1 MEILT
6 AALAFI
12 AIVGLAVGLSYQLTM
27 RRALRARLQ
36 PADSNEGPVV
46 GILRREGEGGEGW
59 AEGLATFSITATL
72 ETLIQQSG
80 QTILPRTVL
89 SIMAGLGVFAAL
101 LGLLR
106 TESIVIG
113 LLCGAFAASAPIVVL
128 TLKRGQRMGRFERQL
143 PDAID
148 MITRASRAGHA
159 LTASMQLVADEA
171 PPPLG
176 PEFARV
182 VDEARMGSDLNEA
195 LDKLCRRIPLRD
207 VRFLATVVKIQRMS
221 GGNLAEML
229 DRLADV
235 VRERFK
241 LLAQAHA
248 LAAQQRWSAILIGI
262 SPVAFAV
269 LFRLMNPH
277 YFDPLL
283 ESPNATQLIAAGIL
297 FEIVGFVVIW
307 RIAKLKV

>member
-1 MEILT
+1 MELLT
-6 AALAFI
+6 AGLVFV
-12 AIVGLAVGLSYQLTM
+12 AIVGLAMGIARQWTTKRS
-27 RRALRARLQ
+27 LRARLQ
-36 PADSNEGPVV
+36 SSDSADGTSV
-46 GILRREGEGGEGW
+46 GILRRVSDSGDGW
-59 AEGLATFSITATL
+59 AAEVVNFSPKAAL

-80 QTILPRTVL
+80 QSLVPRTVL
-89 SIMAGLGVFAAL
+89 LIMAGLAAVAAL
-101 LGLLR
+101 LGGFR
-106 TESIVIG
+106 TGSVFIG
-113 LLCGAFAASAPIVVL
+113 LLCAAFAASAPVAFLV
-128 TLKRGQRMGRFERQL
+128 LKRGQRLSLFERQL
-143 PDAID
+143 PDALD

-159 LTASMQLVADEA
+159 LTASIQLVAEEMPA
-171 PPPLG
+171 PLG

-182 VDEARMGSDLNEA
+182 VNEARMGSDLNEA
-195 LDKLCRRIPLRD
+195 LDKLCLRVPLRD

-241 LLAQAHA
+241 LLSQAHA

-269 LFRLMNPH
+269 IFRLMNPH

-283 ESPNATQLIAAGIL
+283 ASPRATQLIGAGIL

>member
-1 MEILT
+1 MELLT
-6 AALAFI
+6 AGLVFI
-12 AIVGLAVGLSYQLTM
+12 AVVGLAIGLFVQWASK
-27 RRALRARLQ
+27 RALRARLQ
-36 PADSNEGPVV
+36 RPDALDASSVT
-46 GILRREGEGGEGW
+46 ILRRPQEGDEFW
-59 AEGLATFSITATL
+59 LAHLSNFSPGAAI

-80 QTILPRTVL
+80 QAIVARTVF
-89 SIMAGLGVFAAL
+89 SIMAALCAVAAL
-101 LGLLR
+101 LGALR
-106 TESIVIG
+106 TSSVLIG
-113 LLCGAFAASAPIVVL
+113 LLCGAFAASAPIVFLV
-128 TLKRGQRMGRFERQL
+128 LKRGQRLARFERQL
-143 PDAID
+143 PDALD

-159 LTASMQLVADEA
+159 LTASMQLVAEEMPA
-171 PPPLG
+171 PLG
-176 PEFARV
+176 IEFGRV

-207 VRFLATVVKIQRMS
+207 LRFLATVVKIQRMS
-221 GGNLAEML
+221 GGNLSEML
-229 DRLADV
+229 ERLADV

-269 LFRLMNPH
+269 IFRLMNPH

-283 ESPNATQLIAAGIL
+283 QSPRATQLIATGIL
-297 FEIVGFVVIW
+297 FEIIGFFVIW